1 MSIQDLGSLGEF
13 VGSIAVILTLLYFA
27 IQLRQNTQA
36 QKTNVRESM
45 ARAAQ
50 AGIMARAVNEEFSA
64 VVFKANSNQPLD
76 EFERFRV
83 RNYAVAILRG
93 FENNYLNYSD
103 GLYTDEQWD
112 GYRLLITSNLEL
124 SYFREAWEEM
134 RPYATTSF
142 TTEIDSIIRGMKKTA
157 DA

>member
-36 QKTNVRESM
+36 QMTNVRESM

-50 AGIMARAVNEEFSA
+50 AGIMARAVNEEFSTI
-64 VVFKANSNQPLD
+64 VFKASNNEPL
-76 EFERFRV
+76 EKIERFRL

-93 FENNYLNYSD
+93 FENNYLNYAE
-103 GLYTDEQWD
+103 GLYTDEQWE
-112 GYRLLITSNLEL
+112 GYRRLIASNLEL
-124 SYFREAWEEM
+124 PYFKEAWEEV
-134 RPYATTSF
+134 RLFATASF
-142 TTEIDSIIRGMKKTA
+142 AREIESIFAIDSRNDK
-157 DA
+157 